1 MRTETTSRSETNS
14 LLVTGDIWRQ
24 LYRAALFERDSS
36 RLSQRI
42 AEAEWALVLR
52 ARELFHTPGDH
63 IEEQSAIDDAMYALH
78 ALKNTR
84 RDGFEPTSWQDAA

>member
-1 MRTETTSRSETNS
+1 MQTETNS
-14 LLVTGDIWRQ
+14 MLVTGNLWRE
-24 LYRAALFERDSS
+24 LYRAALSESDRS
-36 RLSQRI
+36 RLSERI

-78 ALKNTR
+78 ALRNTR
-84 RDGFEPTSWQDAA
+84 REGVEATSRREAA